1 MTNSSAHR
9 LQAQHIAMA
18 RKRQR
23 RRAAKTTAS
32 DYQGHHT
39 NQSPNGSHSH
49 DVKGNGVQVHV
60 RNINSTADEGVLY
73 THKITVSGA
82 RTLSLQLNLYYMMCF

>member
-23 RRAAKTTAS
+23 RRAAKTTAL

-39 NQSPNGSHSH
+39 NQSPNNGSH

-82 RTLSLQLNLYYMMCF
+82 RRCTYHFNLSYMLNT

>member
-23 RRAAKTTAS
+23 RRAANTKATTPYS
-32 DYQGHHT
+32 D
-39 NQSPNGSHSH
+39 QSPNGIHNH
-49 DVKGNGVQVHV
+49 GGINGNGVQVHV

-82 RTLSLQLNLYYMMCF
+82 LLMNFIIVWCT

>member
-23 RRAAKTTAS
+23 RRAAKTTTAL

-39 NQSPNGSHSH
+39 NQSPNGTH

-73 THKITVSGA
+73 THKITVSGT
-82 RTLSLQLNLYYMMCF
+82 RITSTYL

>member
-23 RRAAKTTAS
+23 RRTAKTTAS

-39 NQSPNGSHSH
+39 NQSPNGTHEL
-49 DVKGNGVQVHV
+49 KGNGVQVHV

-82 RTLSLQLNLYYMMCF
+82 RITSTYLICMLNT